1 MIINKKSSLLTF
13 ISTAALLALFNNS
26 NSQTVHADTV
36 KGADVVQTNNQNNNK
51 TQTTAGVD
59 TKATNN
65 TVAQKQNGGVNTTPQ
80 TTTDKE
86 AKADTNTTTVNPKTN
101 SKANVTST
109 DKATTDT
116 TKVANDTKETT
127 PTNTPVKE
135 DSKTDNITQNLN
147 NTTKADNNIQVDIDV
162 QPANEPTRGNVVL
175 PDTVH
180 SNGDKV
186 NLVPSTSTDS
196 TTQTDKK
203 EESKIKLSSSALD
216 VLANAEISLS
226 SLTKTQIE
234 QINKINF
241 QGNNPDNSTKW
252 TYAQYAGV
260 ANKMLKQNKK
270 YRVPYFNAKLMKNMP
285 ALRTRDA
292 QTGKVETLEIWD
304 AWPVQ
309 DAKTMKVA
317 NFKGYQLMIAMM
329 GIPKQ
334 NDAHI
339 YLLYNKYNDN
349 NFSHWKTAGAI
360 FGYKATPQHQ
370 EWSGSATINKNGT
383 IQLFYT
389 DVDTTENTNHQKIS
403 TVNLKLNVNKKK
415 NKITIAKRSNRHVIF
430 EGDGAYYQTYDQWK
444 STNKGADNVAMRD
457 AHVIE
462 VKGRRYLVF
471 EASTG
476 DHNYQGADQIY
487 NWQNYGGTSKEAI
500 NNFLKITSNA
510 DMTSRATWANA
521 AIGIIELT
529 KNENNPKV
537 AKVMAPLVTSLMVSD
552 EIERANVV
560 PLNGKYYLFAT
571 TRLNRGT
578 GDDLWQEA
586 DKQIGDNVAMLGWV
600 SDHFNYGYE
609 PLNGDG
615 TVLVASV
622 PFNWRTS
629 TYSYYAVPVKGS
641 KNELLVNAYM
651 TNRGMAAGDGKI
663 STLSPSF
670 IIKIDGDKTSV
681 VQKATNQGDWV
692 YDKKSVNKKMLV
704 KTIKDAHLKGEPTEH
719 SMLKTQK
726 A

>member
-1 MIINKKSSLLTF
+1 MIINKKSSLLTL
-13 ISTAALLALFNNS
+13 ISTAALLALFNNGT
-26 NSQTVHADTV
+26 SQTVHADTA
-36 KGADVVQTNNQNNNK
+36 KSADIVQTNNQNKIVSKN
-51 TQTTAGVD
+51 TT
-59 TKATNN
+59 TNN
-65 TVAQKQNGGVNTTPQ
+65 VVDKKQNGGITNPTQ
-80 TTTDKE
+80 TTVTTEPKAENKKDTKEVSKDNKATDK
-86 AKADTNTTTVNPKTN
+86 KVSKDTNTQNKV
-101 SKANVTST
+101 
-109 DKATTDT
+109 DT
-116 TKVANDTKETT
+116 TNKNTSIDDTQTK
-127 PTNTPVKE
+127 K
-135 DSKTDNITQNLN
+135 DSKSDDTTRDLN
-147 NTTKADNNIQVDIDV
+147 NKNETQAQTNNDVQVDIDV
-162 QPANEPTRGNVVL
+162 QPANDPTIGNVVL

-186 NLVPSTSTDS
+186 NLVPPTSIDS
-196 TTQTDKK
+196 EKQDNKK
-203 EESKIKLSSSALD
+203 EDSKIKLSKTALE
-216 VLANAEISLS
+216 VLADAEISLD
-226 SLTKTQIE
+226 SLTKNQLE
-234 QINKINF
+234 QINKIDF

-260 ANKMLKQNKK
+260 AEKMLKQDKK
-270 YRVPYFNAKLMKNMP
+270 YRVPYFNAKLIKNMP

-292 QTGKVETLEIWD
+292 QTGKVDTLEIWD

-309 DAKTMKVA
+309 DAKTMKIA
-317 NFKGYQLMIAMM
+317 NYKGYQLMIAMM

-334 NDAHI
+334 DDAHI

-349 NFSHWKTAGAI
+349 NFNHWKTAGAI

-370 EWSGSATINKNGT
+370 EWSGSATVNKNGT

-389 DVDTTENTNHQKIS
+389 DVDTTEKTNHQKIS
-403 TVNLKLNVNKKK
+403 TVNLKLKVNKKK

-430 EGDGAYYQTYDQWK
+430 EGDGMYYQTYDQWK
-444 STNKGADNVAMRD
+444 AKNKGADNVAMRD

-471 EASTG
+471 ESSTG
-476 DHNYQGADQIY
+476 EHNYQSADQIY

-537 AKVMAPLVTSLMVSD
+537 ANIMAPLVTSLMVSD

-578 GDDLWQEA
+578 GDDLWQAA

-600 SDHFNYGYE
+600 SDHLTYGYK

-641 KNELLVNAYM
+641 KNEVLVNAYM
-651 TNRGMAAGDGKI
+651 TNRGMAAGEGKI

-670 IIKIDGDKTSV
+670 IVKINKNNTTTV

-704 KTIKDAHLKGEPTEH
+704 KNIKGAHLDGEPTDH